1 VNAFAMDG
9 VTRRDLP
16 PVALQRYQQRH
27 GSPLDPAR
35 AIIIGD
41 TPKDVDC
48 ALHNGC
54 RVLGVATGEF
64 TAEQLLACGAHHV
77 VDKL

>member
-1 VNAFAMDG
+1 
-9 VTRRDLP
+9 
-16 PVALQRYQQRH
+16 
-27 GSPLDPAR
+27 
-35 AIIIGD
+35 
-41 TPKDVDC
+41 VDC

-77 VDKL
+77 VDKLSPVEPVLEWLLTHREARR